1 MDAHLEVSWCKNNG
15 ASKLKLERTF
25 DNILNIYRWLK
36 DKDKDI
42 RNVKI
47 VVENCK
53 MDYLETEHSSSIN
66 DAPWIIM
73 VLPC

>member
-53 MDYLETEHSSSIN
+53 
-66 DAPWIIM
+66 A
-73 VLPC
+73 

>member
-1 MDAHLEVSWCKNNG
+1 MSKRLHLTRNDGTYFS
-15 ASKLKLERTF
+15 LQHERTF

-53 MDYLETEHSSSIN
+53 
-66 DAPWIIM
+66 A
-73 VLPC
+73 